1 MKTEAEQIK
10 AQKRNNEITS
20 TIEFKLIERE
30 KGA

>member
-10 AQKRNNEITS
+10 AQIRNNEITS